1 MGVVVPL
8 FAPKPEQGRLP
19 GVEYE
24 PAGPEPVDLTPT
36 EVKHLVRLLERAV
49 AFSDNPQMFTAD
61 NKSAFK
67 KAAYTWIGRL
77 LGEEDE
83 VPG

>member
-8 FAPKPEQGRLP
+8 FAPRPEQGRLP

-24 PAGPEPVDLTPT
+24 PAGPEPVVLSPKQVEGLLQLF
-36 EVKHLVRLLERAV
+36 EVVAV
-49 AFSDNPQMFTAD
+49 FADNPQMFTAATRRD
-61 NKSAFK
+61 LR
-67 KAAYTWIGRL
+67 KAAHVWSGVL

>member
-24 PAGPEPVDLTPT
+24 PAGPPPCVLAPA
-36 EVKHLVRLLERAV
+36 EVKGLLDLFEVV
-49 AFSDNPQMFTAD
+49 AAFVDNPQMFDPPARRQIKTGLREWTA
-61 NKSAFK
+61 
-67 KAAYTWIGRL
+67 TL
-77 LGEEDE
+77 LGVEESS
-83 VPG
+83 